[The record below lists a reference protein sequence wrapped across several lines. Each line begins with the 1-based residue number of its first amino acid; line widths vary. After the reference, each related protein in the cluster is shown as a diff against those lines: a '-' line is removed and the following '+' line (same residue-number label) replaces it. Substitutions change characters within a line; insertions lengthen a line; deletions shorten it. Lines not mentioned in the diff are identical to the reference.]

1 MTSKKVTILQHI
13 VLILVS
19 IFMIYPFYFLII
31 STSNQSND
39 VIAGRMIP
47 GHYLVQNI
55 ANTFA
60 DPLIMKSFMNSIIVS
75 VVITILSLIVSFTA
89 GYAFQFFAN
98 KKTEYIYKLFL
109 LSMMIPFAAV
119 MIPLFKLMV
128 FLGISNSLAAVILP
142 TICSVFNIFFVRQSL
157 KKFPFEVI
165 ESARIDG
172 ANEIAIFTKIVSP
185 MILPTYAT
193 VMIMSFM
200 AAWTNYLWPLIVLT
214 SEEKYTLPLKLANL
228 SSSSNYYPDYGL
240 IMVVTLISAIPVI
253 ILFFSLQKYFV
264 NGLGGSVK

>member
-1 MTSKKVTILQHI
+1 MIKKKIDYLQHL

-19 IFMIYPFYFLII
+19 LFMIYPFYFLVI
-31 STSNQSND
+31 STTNQSND

-47 GHYLVQNI
+47 GHYLVENI
-55 ANTFA
+55 TNTFA
-60 DPLIMKSFMNSIIVS
+60 DPLIMKSFINSIIVS
-75 VVITILSLIVSFTA
+75 VIITVLSLIVSFTA
-89 GYAFQFFAN
+89 GYAFQFFSN
-98 KKTEYIYKLFL
+98 KRTEFLYKLFL

-119 MIPLFKLMV
+119 MIPLFKLVV
-128 FLGISNSLAAVILP
+128 FLGISNTLAAVILP
-142 TICSVFNIFFVRQSL
+142 SICSVFNIFFVRQSL

-172 ANEIAIFTKIVSP
+172 ASEIKIFSKIVSP

-193 VMIMSFM
+193 IMIMSFM

-214 SEEKYTLPLKLANL
+214 SEDKYTLPLKLANL

-240 IMVVTLISAIPVI
+240 IMVVTLISAIPI
-253 ILFFSLQKYFV
+253 MILFFSLQKYFV